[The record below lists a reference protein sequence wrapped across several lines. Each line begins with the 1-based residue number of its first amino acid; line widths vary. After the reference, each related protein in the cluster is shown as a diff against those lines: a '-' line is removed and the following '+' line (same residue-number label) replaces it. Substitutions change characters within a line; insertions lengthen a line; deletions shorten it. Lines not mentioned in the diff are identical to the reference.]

1 MGAIHRGTGGIQ
13 FVLACGQAMLGDPE
27 PVLQYVAKR
36 LLHLGFGIE
45 RGVGLG
51 SYVLRHAIHHTT
63 HFAHALPG
71 LMQELLQSIG
81 LIEQMP
87 QTAFAP
93 HAAVANVDRNQCE
106 RTDDDDGDLEVVHRR
121 SFRESAGQSA
131 KAGR

>member
-1 MGAIHRGTGGIQ
+1 MGAVHRGAGGIQ
-13 FVLACGQAMLGDPE
+13 FVLARGQPMLGDPE
-27 PVLQYVAKR
+27 SVLQHVAQR

-51 SYVLRHAIHHTT
+51 GDVLWHAIHHAT
-63 HFAHALPG
+63 HFAHAFPG
-71 LMQELLQSIG
+71 VMQELLQRIG

-93 HAAVANVDRNQCE
+93 HAAVAHVDRNQCK

-121 SFRESAGQSA
+121 SFVESAGQSA